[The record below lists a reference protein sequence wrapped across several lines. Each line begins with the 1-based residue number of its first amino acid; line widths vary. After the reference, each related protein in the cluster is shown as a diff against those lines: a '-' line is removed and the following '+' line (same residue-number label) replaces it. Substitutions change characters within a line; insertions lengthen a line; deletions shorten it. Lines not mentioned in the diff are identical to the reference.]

1 MKLEQSFTVTAPI
14 EQVWSALVD
23 VERVAP
29 CLPGAEI
36 TGQSPD
42 GGYEGTFT
50 VKLGPATAS
59 YRGSLRMESLDEE
72 NRVATMSAKGTDK
85 RGQGGATASIVS
97 TMTQDGDATLV
108 EVATDFT
115 ITGRLARFGRGG
127 MIEDISKRLMREFA
141 NCLQS
146 TLAAD
151 PAPAGEPATEE
162 PAAEAAIASAT
173 AAVPEAA
180 ASAPEPA
187 ASVADEPASMEAAG
201 AAEVASAEEAG
212 AEEAAS
218 MERAGAAEAA
228 AAEAAG
234 AKEAA
239 AAEAAGAEEAASLE
253 DAGGEEAAPFTPR
266 SEPAEFEPAPLPP
279 STEEAEAAVAS
290 AGAAPLAG
298 EEPGGPDAPAAGSGA
313 SPLDEP
319 AESDP
324 HAPLADAT
332 YRGEPAPDPDEPAEP
347 LPDAAGATEPAAPLP
362 GEEAAEETRVRRA
375 GEEDPWGR
383 IGPSETDE
391 PAPPPEPPAKRSGSI
406 PPPSGARPPVQPAKP
421 VNGLALFFG
430 VLGDRIKRLFSRKRK
445 N

>member
-1 MKLEQSFTVTAPI
+1 MCSSDL
-14 EQVWSALVD
+14 
-23 VERVAP
+23 
-29 CLPGAEI
+29 
-36 TGQSPD
+36 
-42 GGYEGTFT
+42 
-50 VKLGPATAS
+50 KLGPATAS

-97 TMTQDGDATLV
+97 TMTQEGDATLV

-127 MIEDISKRLMREFA
+127 MIEDISKRLMRDFA

-151 PAPAGEPATEE
+151 PTPAAEPATEE

-180 ASAPEPA
+180 ASAPEPDASEPEPA
-187 ASVADEPASMEAAG
+187 ASEPEPAASAEEDAAGEQAGSAADDLAFMEVAD
-201 AAEVASAEEAG
+201 AAEVAAAEERG

-218 MERAGAAEAA
+218 MEE
-228 AAEAAG
+228 AG

-239 AAEAAGAEEAASLE
+239 AVEEAGA
-253 DAGGEEAAPFTPR
+253 DDAAPFTPQT
-266 SEPAEFEPAPLPP
+266 EPAEFEPAPLPP

-324 HAPLADAT
+324 YAPLSDAT

-362 GEEAAEETRVRRA
+362 GEEAAEEPRVRRA
-375 GEEDPWGR
+375 GGEDPWGR
-383 IGPSETDE
+383 IGPGATE
-391 PAPPPEPPAKRSGSI
+391 APPPPPEAPAKRTGSI

-445 N
+445 S